1 MISKFSVR
9 RPVTILMIILIVI
22 LIGVVSLTELPI
34 DLLPNIEFPIAVVST
49 SYPGVSP
56 EEIENLVTKPLENSL
71 TTVGNIDTLTS
82 ISSEGSS
89 LIILQLEF
97 GTDMDFAALEMREK
111 IDMVKGF
118 LPEGASDPN
127 VFKFDP
133 TAMPVM
139 YLTVRSEGDISTT
152 QKISEDII
160 KTRLE
165 RIQGVASVNIGGG
178 FEKEVQVELDQNKI
192 QGFDL
197 TLDYV
202 SQILMSDNINLP
214 GGEVFKGNQEL
225 NVRTIGEYDSIQQIK
240 NANIPLKTGGSV
252 RLGDIANVNLT
263 NSDKDIIS
271 RLDGEDTIEITIMKQ
286 SGVNTVNISNEINQ
300 ELLKLEQEYGN
311 VTINKVFDQAD
322 YINFA
327 IGNMAMNA
335 LLGGLLAVVVLLL
348 FLKNIKST
356 LIIALS
362 MPISIIS
369 TFILVYFADVTL
381 NMMTIGG
388 IALGIGMLV
397 DNSIVVL
404 ENIYRYRTEGYGI
417 KESSILGAN
426 EVAAAVTAS
435 TLTTIAVFLPIV
447 FVEGITS
454 TLFTELAMTVTF
466 SLISSLGVAL
476 TLIPMLSANIL
487 KIKNIKI
494 NVDKEETGV
503 IEEKGFINKIRRG
516 YKKILNRS
524 LNHRLLVFILMITI
538 FVGSLLSLTTVGSAF
553 LPASDEGQIDIS
565 ISLPNGSELNETDN
579 VVKEIEDILKDV
591 EEIDYVYS
599 SIGGGVAGMNMGT
612 SSTNSAS
619 MMVMLKNLD
628 ERDKSSF
635 ELADE
640 IRNMVKDIPGAEI
653 KVSPTSLM
661 MAGGGL
667 AGGGLSI
674 SIKGDDIDT
683 LENISND
690 FKEIVENVSGTREV
704 ETSRSEGV
712 SEVRVRIDK
721 DRASR
726 YGLTTGQIA
735 NTVRN
740 TLSGRTVTTFK
751 YENEELDVVIKGDER
766 YKESMSALE
775 SLPLTGPTGSII
787 PLDQVA
793 EVYLDR
799 GPISIQ
805 RENQSRVVSVSAD
818 TFGRDVA
825 SVSAEI
831 EEKLADYN
839 MPQGYTYSFGGEV
852 ELIEDAFNDL
862 TIVLILAILLVYM
875 ILAAQF
881 ESLMYPFIIMVT
893 VPLALSGGF
902 LGLAITGVDI
912 SVVSII
918 GFIVLVGIVVNNAIV
933 LVDYINKRRDMGES
947 RREAILNAGPIRL
960 RPIFMTALTTILALV
975 PLAVVGGEGSEI
987 QLPMAI
993 VVIGGLSLSTI
1004 LTLIFVPV
1012 MYTVIDDIAHFFK
1025 KLFGMLDEEDE
1036 VATDE
1041 V

>member
-1 MISKFSVR
+1 MISRFSVR

-34 DLLPNIEFPIAVVST
+34 DLLPDIEFPIAVVST
-49 SYPGVSP
+49 SYSGVSP
-56 EEIENLVTKPLENSL
+56 EEMENLVTKPLENTL

-118 LPEGASDPN
+118 LPGGASDPN

-139 YLTVRSEGDISTT
+139 YLTVRSDGDISTT

-178 FEKEVQVELDQNKI
+178 FEREVQVELNQNKI
-192 QGFDL
+192 QGYNL
-197 TLDYV
+197 TLDYI

-214 GGEVFKGNQEL
+214 GGEIFKGNQKL
-225 NVRTIGEYDSIQQIK
+225 NVRTIGEYNSLQQIE
-240 NANIPLKTGGSV
+240 NANIPLQTGGNV

-263 NSDKDIIS
+263 NSDKNIIS

-300 ELLKLEQEYGN
+300 ELEKLQQEYGN

-322 YINFA
+322 YINLA
-327 IGNMAMNA
+327 IGNMARNA
-335 LLGGLLAVVVLLL
+335 LMGGFLAIIVLLL
-348 FLKNIKST
+348 FLRNFKST
-356 LIIALS
+356 LIIGLS

-369 TFILVYFADVTL
+369 TFILIYFADVTI
-381 NMMTIGG
+381 NMMTLGG

-417 KESSILGAN
+417 KEASVQGAN

-435 TLTTIAVFLPIV
+435 TLTTIAVFIPIV

-454 TLFTELAMTVTF
+454 TIFTELAMTVAF

-494 NVDKEETGV
+494 DVDKEESGV
-503 IEEKGFINKIRRG
+503 IEEKGFLNRIRRE
-516 YKKILNRS
+516 YKGILNRS
-524 LNHRLLVFILMITI
+524 LNHRLLVFILILVL
-538 FVGSLLSLTTVGSAF
+538 FAGSIASLTTVGSAF
-553 LPASDEGQIDIS
+553 LPASDEGQITIS
-565 ISLPNGSELNETDN
+565 VSLPNGSELDETDN
-579 VVKEIEDILKDV
+579 AVEEIEEILKNV
-591 EEIDYVYS
+591 EGIDYVYS
-599 SIGGGVAGMNMGT
+599 SIGGGVAGMNIGA
-612 SSTNSAS
+612 SSTNSANI
-619 MMVMLKNLD
+619 MVMLKDLD
-628 ERDKSSF
+628 EREKSSF

-640 IRNMVKDIPGAEI
+640 IRNLVKDVPGAEI
-653 KVSPTSLM
+653 GVSASSLM
-661 MAGGGL
+661 MGAGGL

-674 SIKGDDIDT
+674 SIKGDDIGT
-683 LENISND
+683 LETISND

-704 ETSRSEGV
+704 ETSISEGV
-712 SEVRVRIDK
+712 PEVRVGIDK
-721 DRASR
+721 DRAAR

-751 YENEELDVVIKGDER
+751 YGDEELDVVIKGDKR
-766 YKESMSALE
+766 YKESVSALE

-787 PLDQVA
+787 PLKQVA

-799 GPISIQ
+799 GPISIE
-805 RENQSRVVSVSAD
+805 RENQSRVVSVNAD

-825 SVSAEI
+825 SVTDDI
-831 EEKLADYN
+831 EAKLTDYQ
-839 MPQGYTYSFGGEV
+839 MPQGYTYSFGGEIQ
-852 ELIEDAFNDL
+852 LIEDAFNDL
-862 TIVLILAILLVYM
+862 TIVLLLAILLVYM

-881 ESLMYPFIIMVT
+881 ESLMYPFIIMFT
-893 VPLALSGGF
+893 IPLALSGGF
-902 LGLAITGVDI
+902 IGLVVTGADI
-912 SVVSII
+912 SIVSII
-918 GFIVLVGIVVNNAIV
+918 GFIILVGIVVNNAIV

-960 RPIFMTALTTILALV
+960 RPILMTALTTILALL
-975 PLAVVGGEGSEI
+975 PLAIVGGEGSEI
-987 QLPMAI
+987 QLPMAA
-993 VVIGGLSLSTI
+993 VVIGGLALSTV

-1012 MYTVIDDIAHFFK
+1012 MYTIIDDISHFFK

>member
-34 DLLPNIEFPIAVVST
+34 DLLPNIESPIAVVST

-454 TLFTELAMTVTF
+454 TIFKELAMTVTF

-599 SIGGGVAGMNMGT
+599 SIGGGVAGMNMGA

-667 AGGGLSI
+667 SI

-683 LENISND
+683 LEVISND
-690 FKEIVENVSGTREV
+690 FKEVVENIPGTREV
-704 ETSRSEGV
+704 ETSISEGV
-712 SEVRVRIDK
+712 PEVRVKIDK

-735 NTVRN
+735 NSVRN
-740 TLSGRTVTTFK
+740 TLSGRNVTTFK

-766 YKESMSALE
+766 YKESVSALKA
-775 SLPLTGPTGSII
+775 LPLTGPTGAVI
-787 PLDQVA
+787 PLEQVA
-793 EVYLDR
+793 EVYMDR

-818 TFGRDVA
+818 TFGRDIA
-825 SVSAEI
+825 SVSADI
-831 EEKLADYN
+831 EEKLADYE
-839 MPQGYTYSFGGEV
+839 MPQGYTYSLGGEI
-852 ELIEDAFNDL
+852 ELIEDAFDDL
-862 TIVLILAILLVYM
+862 TLVLLLAILLVYM

-881 ESLMYPFIIMVT
+881 ESLMYPFIIMFT

-912 SVVSII
+912 SIVSII

>member
-1 MISKFSVR
+1 MISKFSVK

-49 SYPGVSP
+49 SYSGVSP
-56 EEIENLVTKPLENSL
+56 EEIENLVTRPLENSL

-118 LPEGASDPN
+118 LPDGASDPN

-165 RIQGVASVNIGGG
+165 RIQGVASVDIGGG
-178 FEKEVQVELDQNKI
+178 FEKEVQVELVQNKI
-192 QGFDL
+192 QGFNL
-197 TLDYV
+197 SLDYV

-214 GGEVFKGNQEL
+214 GGEVYKGNQEL
-225 NVRTIGEYDSIQQIK
+225 NVRTIGEYDSLQQIK
-240 NANIPLKTGGSV
+240 NANIPLQAGGSV

-271 RLDGEDTIEITIMKQ
+271 RLDGQDTIEVTIMKQ
-286 SGVNTVNISNEINQ
+286 SGVNTVNISNQINQ
-300 ELLKLEQEYGN
+300 ELEILQQDYGN

-322 YINFA
+322 YINFS
-327 IGNMAMNA
+327 IGNMARNA
-335 LLGGLLAVVVLLL
+335 LLGGLLAIIVLLL
-348 FLKNIKST
+348 FLKNFKST

-362 MPISIIS
+362 MPISIIA

-381 NMMTIGG
+381 NMMTLGG

-426 EVAAAVTAS
+426 EVASAVIAS

-454 TLFTELAMTVTF
+454 TIFKELAMTVTF

-494 NVDKEETGV
+494 DVDKEETGV
-503 IEEKGFINKIRRG
+503 IEEKGFINRIRRG
-516 YKKILNRS
+516 YKKTLNKS
-524 LNHRLLVFILMITI
+524 LNHRLLVFILMMVI
-538 FVGSLLSLTTVGSAF
+538 FVGSSLSLTTVGSAF
-553 LPASDEGQIDIS
+553 LPASDEGQIDIT

-579 VVKEIEDILKDV
+579 VVKEIEEILKDV
-591 EEIDYVYS
+591 EEIDYLYS
-599 SIGGGVAGMNMGT
+599 SVGGGGTGMNMGG

-628 ERDKSSF
+628 QRDRSSF
-635 ELADE
+635 EIADQ
-640 IRNMVKDIPGAEI
+640 IRSMVKDVPGAEI
-653 KVSPTSLM
+653 GVSPASFM

-683 LENISND
+683 LETLSND
-690 FKEIVENVSGTREV
+690 FKEIVENVSGTREI
-704 ETSRSEGV
+704 ETSISEGIP
-712 SEVRVRIDK
+712 EVRVRIDK

-775 SLPLTGPTGSII
+775 SLPLTGPTGEVI
-787 PLDQVA
+787 PLEQVA

-825 SVSAEI
+825 SVSSEI
-831 EEKLADYN
+831 ESILADYN

-862 TIVLILAILLVYM
+862 IIVLLLAILLVYM

-881 ESLMYPFIIMVT
+881 ESLMYPFIIMFT

-902 LGLAITGVDI
+902 LGLAVTGVDI
-912 SVVSII
+912 SIVSII

-960 RPIFMTALTTILALV
+960 RPILMTALTTILALV

-987 QLPMAI
+987 QLPMAT
-993 VVIGGLSLSTI
+993 VVIGGLTLSTI

-1012 MYTVIDDIAHFFK
+1012 MYTIIDDIAHFFK
-1025 KLFGMLDEEDE
+1025 KLFGMLDDEDE
-1036 VATDE
+1036 VISDGI
-1041 V
+1041 

>member
-1 MISKFSVR
+1 MISKFSVK

-49 SYPGVSP
+49 SYSGVSP
-56 EEIENLVTKPLENSL
+56 EEIENLVTRPLENSL

-118 LPEGASDPN
+118 LPDGASDPN

-165 RIQGVASVNIGGG
+165 RIQGVASVDIGGG

-192 QGFDL
+192 QGFNL
-197 TLDYV
+197 SLDYI

-214 GGEVFKGNQEL
+214 GGEVYKGNQEL
-225 NVRTIGEYDSIQQIK
+225 NVRTIGEYESLQQIK

-271 RLDGEDTIEITIMKQ
+271 RLDGQDTIEVTIMKQ
-286 SGVNTVNISNEINQ
+286 SGVNTVNISNQINQ
-300 ELLKLEQEYGN
+300 ELEILQQDYGN

-322 YINFA
+322 YINFS
-327 IGNMAMNA
+327 IGNMARNA
-335 LLGGLLAVVVLLL
+335 LLGGLLAIIVLLL
-348 FLKNIKST
+348 FLKNFKST

-362 MPISIIS
+362 MPISIIA

-381 NMMTIGG
+381 NMMTLGG

-426 EVAAAVTAS
+426 EVASAVIAS

-454 TLFTELAMTVTF
+454 TIFKELAMTVTF

-494 NVDKEETGV
+494 DVDKEETGV
-503 IEEKGFINKIRRG
+503 IEEKGFINRIRRG
-516 YKKILNRS
+516 YKKTLNKS
-524 LNHRLLVFILMITI
+524 LNHRLLVFILMMVI
-538 FVGSLLSLTTVGSAF
+538 FVGSSLSLTTVGSAF
-553 LPASDEGQIDIS
+553 LPASDEGQIDIT

-579 VVKEIEDILKDV
+579 VVKEVEEILKDV

-599 SIGGGVAGMNMGT
+599 SVGGGGTGMNMGG

-628 ERDKSSF
+628 QRDRSSF
-635 ELADE
+635 EIADQ
-640 IRNMVKDIPGAEI
+640 IRSMVKDVPGAEI
-653 KVSPTSLM
+653 GVSPASFM

-683 LENISND
+683 LETLSND
-690 FKEIVENVSGTREV
+690 FKEIVENVSGTREI
-704 ETSRSEGV
+704 ETSISEGIP
-712 SEVRVRIDK
+712 EVRVRIDK

-775 SLPLTGPTGSII
+775 SLPLTGPTGAVI
-787 PLDQVA
+787 PLEQVA

-799 GPISIQ
+799 GPISIE

-825 SVSAEI
+825 SVSSEI
-831 EEKLADYN
+831 ESILADYN

-862 TIVLILAILLVYM
+862 IIVLLLAILLVYM

-881 ESLMYPFIIMVT
+881 ESLMYPFIIMFT

-912 SVVSII
+912 SIVSII

-933 LVDYINKRRDMGES
+933 LVDYINKRRDMGET

-960 RPIFMTALTTILALV
+960 RPILMTALTTILALV

-987 QLPMAI
+987 QLPMAT
-993 VVIGGLSLSTI
+993 VVIGGLTLSTI

-1012 MYTVIDDIAHFFK
+1012 MYTIIDDIAHFFK
-1025 KLFGMLDEEDE
+1025 KLFGMLDDEDE
-1036 VATDE
+1036 VISDGI
-1041 V
+1041 

>member
-1 MISKFSVR
+1 MLTKFSVR

-49 SYPGVSP
+49 SYSGVSP
-56 EEIENLVTKPLENSL
+56 EEIENLITRPLENSL
-71 TTVGNIDTLTS
+71 TTVENIDTLTS

-89 LIILQLEF
+89 LILLQLEF

-118 LPEGASDPN
+118 LPDGASDPR

-139 YLTVRSEGDISTT
+139 YLTVSSEGNITTT
-152 QKISEDII
+152 QKIAEDII

-165 RIQGVASVNIGGG
+165 RIQGVASVEIGGG
-178 FEKEVQVELDQNKI
+178 FDQEVQVELDQNKI
-192 QGFDL
+192 QGFNL
-197 TLDYV
+197 TLDYI

-225 NVRTIGEYDSIQQIK
+225 NVRTIGEYDSLQQIK
-240 NANIPLKTGGSV
+240 NANIPLQTGGSV
-252 RLGDIANVNLT
+252 RLGDIANVSLT

-271 RLDGEDTIEITIMKQ
+271 RLNGEDTIEITIMKQ
-286 SGVNTVNISNEINQ
+286 SGVNTVNVSNEISE
-300 ELLKLEQEYGN
+300 ELANLQREYQN
-311 VTINKVFDQAD
+311 VTISQVFNQAD

-327 IGNMAMNA
+327 IGNMARNA
-335 LLGGLLAVVVLLL
+335 IFGGGLAILVLLL
-348 FLKNIKST
+348 FLKNFKST
-356 LIIALS
+356 LIIGLS

-381 NMMTIGG
+381 NMMTLGG

-404 ENIYRYRTEGYGI
+404 ENIYRYRTEGYGV

-454 TLFTELAMTVTF
+454 TIFKELAMTVTF
-466 SLISSLGVAL
+466 SLISSLAVAL

-494 NVDKEETGV
+494 DVDKEETGA
-503 IEEKGFINKIRRG
+503 IEEKGFINRFRRG
-516 YKKILNRS
+516 YKRILNSS
-524 LNHRLLVFILMITI
+524 LNHRLLVFILILAM
-538 FVGSLLSLTTVGSAF
+538 FVGSAASLGSVGSAF
-553 LPASDEGQIDIS
+553 LPASDEGQVDIS
-565 ISLPNGSELNETDN
+565 VSLPNGSELDETDA
-579 VVKEIEDILKDV
+579 VVSEIEEILKGV

-599 SIGGGVAGMNMGT
+599 SVGGGGMSMGMGG
-612 SSTNSAS
+612 SNTNSANI
-619 MMVMLKNLD
+619 MVMLKNLD
-628 ERDKSSF
+628 EREKSSF
-635 ELADE
+635 QLADE
-640 IRNMVKDIPGAEI
+640 IRTMVTDVPGAEI
-653 KVSPTSLM
+653 GVSATSFM
-661 MAGGGL
+661 MGAGGL

-683 LENISND
+683 LEVISND
-690 FKEIVENVSGTREV
+690 FKEVVENIPGTREV
-704 ETSRSEGV
+704 ETSISEGV
-712 SEVRVRIDK
+712 PEVRVRIDK

-735 NTVRN
+735 NSVRN
-740 TLSGRTVTTFK
+740 TLSGRNVTTFK

-766 YKESMSALE
+766 YKESVSALKA
-775 SLPLTGPTGSII
+775 LPLTGPTGAVI
-787 PLDQVA
+787 PLEQVA
-793 EVYLDR
+793 EVYMDR

-818 TFGRDVA
+818 TFGRDIA
-825 SVSAEI
+825 SVSADI
-831 EEKLADYN
+831 EEKLADYE
-839 MPQGYTYSFGGEV
+839 MPQGYTYSLGGEI
-852 ELIEDAFNDL
+852 ELIEDAFDDL
-862 TIVLILAILLVYM
+862 TLVLLLAILLVYM

-881 ESLMYPFIIMVT
+881 ESLMYPFIIMFT

-912 SVVSII
+912 SIVSII

-933 LVDYINKRRDMGES
+933 LVDYINKRRDMGET

-960 RPIFMTALTTILALV
+960 RPILMTALTTILALV

-987 QLPMAI
+987 QLPMAV
-993 VVIGGLSLSTI
+993 VVIGGLTVSTI
-1004 LTLIFVPV
+1004 LTLVFVPV